1 MDKTQTNQKATSGNS
16 IDKSALEKFKLFF
29 EHTDDSRVVVNTQAK
44 PVKQPSRNI
53 ATKR

>member
-1 MDKTQTNQKATSGNS
+1 MEKTQTNQKLTSEE
-16 IDKSALEKFKLFF
+16 KSALEKFKLFF
-29 EHTDDSRVVVNTQAK
+29 EHTDDSRLVVNAQSK